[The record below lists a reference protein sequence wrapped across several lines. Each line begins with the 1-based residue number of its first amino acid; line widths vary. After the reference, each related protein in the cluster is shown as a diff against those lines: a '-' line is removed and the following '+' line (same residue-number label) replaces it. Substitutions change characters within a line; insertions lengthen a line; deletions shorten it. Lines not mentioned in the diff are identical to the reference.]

1 VESTKGWFYFRRIDD
16 HSSKYDCDDRNYLPI
31 ELQVFDRTINSYRTF
46 FKQYIIIGIIIM
58 VSLQIAY
65 TYLPEMNLLFKSAPI
80 SLEAWMMIIVIS
92 IISFLI
98 IEIEKWIGR
107 KRNSYP
113 KPYSK
118 S

>member
-1 VESTKGWFYFRRIDD
+1 
-16 HSSKYDCDDRNYLPI
+16 
-31 ELQVFDRTINSYRTF
+31 
-46 FKQYIIIGIIIM
+46 
-58 VSLQIAY
+58 
-65 TYLPEMNLLFKSAPI
+65 MNLLFKSAPI